1 MINTESIHSSQT
13 SQPEIVCFET
23 YPEIAFSTNANHQI
37 TMPVDTN
44 RFDTKTSRSILSNR
58 PMVAIE
64 IGPERK
70 EIEMKPLMKSNEI
83 IAEENFDQETNKSPF
98 LGMEFDLNPSNRNGA
113 AGAWNKRLSAWNK
126 LQPAWGKRRSITIG
140 TRSWNN
146 LNGAWGRKRTE
157 WNDLQND
164 LFEKRTAT
172 WNKMSS
178 AWGKKKR
185 SATLQNWNKLRGI
198 WGKKRSN
205 NTSDLIS
212 NPHLA
217 MKESVT
223 NRPATNGDYGT
234 KQRSVEN
241 QSNSRNLQE
250 KDLNRID

>member
-1 MINTESIHSSQT
+1 MALGAENVQNGMICRTICSRNE
-13 SQPEIVCFET
+13 QPLGIKCLQLGAKVIVLMLFSDSLFFFCIFFLEINYWQFLNF
-23 YPEIAFSTNANHQI
+23 FSKI
-37 TMPVDTN
+37 
-44 RFDTKTSRSILSNR
+44 FILFS
-58 PMVAIE
+58 
-64 IGPERK
+64 K
-70 EIEMKPLMKSNEI
+70 E
-83 IAEENFDQETNKSPF
+83 
-98 LGMEFDLNPSNRNGA
+98 
-113 AGAWNKRLSAWNK
+113 
-126 LQPAWGKRRSITIG
+126 
-140 TRSWNN
+140 
-146 LNGAWGRKRTE
+146 
-157 WNDLQND
+157 
-164 LFEKRTAT
+164 
-172 WNKMSS
+172 
-178 AWGKKKR
+178 KR